1 MTWDALRLSRLPV
14 GAKLM
19 VTLFLLIVGPGYL
32 FATANIF
39 FKHKNADGKP
49 EMTLDDLRAT
59 FHGIP
64 EPDPSKDTANS
75 TTPEEAASANE
86 PQESADDPPAESDA
100 APTEVPAV
108 AAVNSE
114 MLEQV
119 RPGGEML
126 EHLEEGGEPAIRG
139 LIAWLEGQAKEEDF
153 DKASL
158 VQEGDP
164 SAKNIIAAY
173 CVSCH
178 NADGGDNE
186 DLPYADTEDSEPQ
199 YELVYVSAEPEVT
212 PEQPEPEAVAPPAGE
227 PTDDAEPEVVA
238 KKPEPKMIGPTS
250 TKRLIHITH
259 AHILAIPVFT
269 FVVGALFMFTGFGP
283 GMKLLLGP
291 LPMLAVLLD
300 IGGWWAARCC
310 EPFIYVIA
318 GAGALFG
325 ITYALQIL
333 CILCSVWCGRKDDPA
348 VAS

>member
-1 MTWDALRLSRLPV
+1 
-14 GAKLM
+14 M
-19 VTLFLLIVGPGYL
+19 VTLFVLIVGPGYL
-32 FATANIF
+32 LGTANIF
-39 FKHKNADGKP
+39 FKHRNADGKP

-64 EPDPSKDTANS
+64 EPDPSDDTAKS
-75 TTPEEAASANE
+75 TTPEKAASANE
-86 PQESADDPPAESDA
+86 PQGSVDDPPTEFDV
-100 APTEVPAV
+100 APIEVPAV
-108 AAVNSE
+108 VRVDSE

-119 RPGGEML
+119 RPGGDML
-126 EHLEEGGEPAIRG
+126 EYLEEGGEPAIRG
-139 LIAWLEGQAKEEDF
+139 LIVWLEGQAKEEDF

-164 SAKNIIAAY
+164 SAKDIIAEY

-186 DLPYADTEDSEPQ
+186 DLPYADTEDSEPK
-199 YELVYVSAEPEVT
+199 YEWVYESAEPEGA
-212 PEQPEPEAVAPPAGE
+212 PEQPEPEAAALPADE
-227 PTDDAEPEVVA
+227 PADEPAEDVEPEIVA
-238 KKPEPKMIGPTS
+238 KKPVPRMIGPTS

-269 FVVGALFMFTGFGP
+269 FIVGALFMFTGFGS
-283 GMKLLLGP
+283 GVKLLLGP

-310 EPFIYVIA
+310 EPFIFVIA

-325 ITYALQIL
+325 VTYALQVL